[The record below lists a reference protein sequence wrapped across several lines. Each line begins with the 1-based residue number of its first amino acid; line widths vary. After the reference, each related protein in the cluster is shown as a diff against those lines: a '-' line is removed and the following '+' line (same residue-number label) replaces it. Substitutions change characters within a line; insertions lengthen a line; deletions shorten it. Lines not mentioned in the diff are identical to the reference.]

1 MPTPKAPEI
10 IALSNLLRSLPYH
23 AEAAKQPTVRNPD
36 GVGFKL
42 MNLRQVA
49 TGKGLGNVSSMDR
62 QIWKE
67 FGERRDEV
75 HKLAA
80 AIKLGIA
87 ITGSEQLPEV
97 EQELPE
103 GRLLTALHIRRERNP
118 KVRKILLD
126 DRRVAGFRC
135 EICNVTRSDLDE
147 PLQEAMFEAHH
158 LVPLAEADER
168 KTKLADL
175 ALLCACC
182 HRLIHRAMISNAR
195 WVGSSR
201 PEVSSCR
208 DNPWHPCRGILRVT
222 FNIVGGHMATIRKL
236 RGRWQAQVRRRGMKS
251 RCKSFDSKLEAEK
264 WARDLEAQVDRFG
277 AAPDTKILERTT
289 LGQLLERYQLEISP
303 TKRGSVQEIQRIGV
317 LRRHDLAYRTLIGL
331 SQQDIASFR
340 DERLQSVA
348 PSTIVR
354 ELAILSHVLEVAIRD
369 WGLPLSKN
377 VVKLVRRPV
386 IRNERSRRLTG
397 DEEQRLLDGCET
409 GQIPYLKTL
418 LILAI
423 ETGMRRGEILGLR
436 WSDISHNR
444 RVITLAMT
452 KNGSGRE
459 VPLSQ
464 RAFDALTDWKSR
476 ADLDPSTVFPMT
488 AGALAQAWR
497 RLLARSNVKELRF
510 HDLRHE
516 GVSRLFERGLNMIEV
531 SSISGH
537 NELRMLKRY
546 THLSAD
552 DLVARLG

>member
-1 MPTPKAPEI
+1 
-10 IALSNLLRSLPYH
+10 
-23 AEAAKQPTVRNPD
+23 
-36 GVGFKL
+36 
-42 MNLRQVA
+42 
-49 TGKGLGNVSSMDR
+49 
-62 QIWKE
+62 
-67 FGERRDEV
+67 
-75 HKLAA
+75 
-80 AIKLGIA
+80 
-87 ITGSEQLPEV
+87 
-97 EQELPE
+97 
-103 GRLLTALHIRRERNP
+103 
-118 KVRKILLD
+118 
-126 DRRVAGFRC
+126 
-135 EICNVTRSDLDE
+135 
-147 PLQEAMFEAHH
+147 
-158 LVPLAEADER
+158 
-168 KTKLADL
+168 
-175 ALLCACC
+175 
-182 HRLIHRAMISNAR
+182 
-195 WVGSSR
+195 
-201 PEVSSCR
+201 
-208 DNPWHPCRGILRVT
+208 
-222 FNIVGGHMATIRKL
+222 
-236 RGRWQAQVRRRGMKS
+236 MKP

-277 AAPDTKILERTT
+277 AAPDTKILESTT
-289 LGQLLERYQLEISP
+289 LGQLLERYQREISP
-303 TKRGSVQEIQRIGV
+303 TKRGSMQEIQRLDV
-317 LRRHDLAYRTLIGL
+317 LRRHDLAYRTMIGL

-348 PSTIVR
+348 PSTAVR

-369 WGLPLSKN
+369 WGLPLAKN

-397 DEEQRLLDGCET
+397 DEEQRLLDGCDT

-444 RVITLAMT
+444 RVITLTMT

-464 RAFDALTDWKSR
+464 LAFDALMDWKSR
-476 ADLDPSTVFPMT
+476 AEVDQSTVFPMT
-488 AGALAQAWR
+488 AGALEQAWR
-497 RLLARSNVKELRF
+497 RLLIRSGIKALRF

-537 NELRMLKRY
+537 KELRMLKRY